1 MRAIYGVKY
10 NVVQEKNVN
19 FALYNFLNY
28 KNMSADYK
36 ITNIYDNLLSL
47 SEEDI
52 KNRYITPSIEAKGW
66 TKNQTRMEY
75 TIKEK
80 LEFTDGKI
88 IIKGRKAKRGN
99 RKSADYLLF
108 HKNNYPLAIV
118 EAKDASKEVAHGIQ
132 QAIDYARILDVPF
145 AYSSNGM
152 GFVEH
157 DMKKGTER
165 HLSMAEFPTPEE
177 LWNRYKSNYDITENI
192 EEIIKQPYFY
202 REGINRPRYYQRIAI
217 NRTIEA
223 VAKGQR
229 RIMLVMATG
238 TGKTCTAFQIIHRL
252 YESKAVKKILY
263 LADRNILIDQT
274 ILNDFAPFNE
284 KGILTKVK
292 AKNLESQYDIYMS
305 LYHQL
310 SGDEDEEAFR
320 QFKPEFFD
328 LIVVDECH
336 RGSAKENSR
345 WRKILDY
352 FSGAIHI
359 GMTATP
365 KETEDVSNSHYFGE
379 PVYTYSLKQGIDDGF
394 LAPYR
399 VLRFGID
406 KDLEGYIPEEGKIDV
421 NGQLIEHRVY
431 TSKDFDRKLII
442 DKRTETVAKR
452 ITEYLKQ
459 TDRFSKTI
467 VFCVDEEHALRMREA
482 LINENQDLVAQNDKY
497 IMRITGSDDLG
508 KQQLENFIDNN
519 CRYPTIVTT
528 SKLLS
533 TGVDCKM
540 VKLIVLESN
549 INSMTEFKQIIGRG
563 TRLVWDRDKR
573 FFTIMDFRKATL
585 LFSDPEFDGPAT
597 STYEGDGEK
606 PVPPAIDDEKEDR
619 EEFSDDPDKVEEPE
633 MKYRVSDVS
642 AKIISTTELIYGP
655 NGKLIANHSEN
666 FKNLINEKFET
677 EEAFRNAWLTGDRAG
692 IMSEF
697 EENGVDFNR
706 FKSQI
711 GNDVDVFDI
720 IMMIGFNKDAR
731 LKAERIEGVKE
742 SSIYTELNDTQKLIV
757 DELLS
762 IYLQNDCIAIEK
774 MNVLDTPNFAEMGGL
789 IPCARIMGGKPKY
802 LNFIKELIGKIY
814 EE

>member
-1 MRAIYGVKY
+1 MG
-10 NVVQEKNVN
+10 N
-19 FALYNFLNY
+19 
-28 KNMSADYK
+28 DYH
-36 ITNIYDNLLSL
+36 ISQIYDPSIMSL

-52 KNRYITPSIEAKGW
+52 KNRYITPAIENSGW
-66 TKNQTRMEY
+66 TKDQTRMEY

-80 LEFTDGKI
+80 TEFTDGKI
-88 IIKGRKAKRGN
+88 IIKGRKAKRGK

-108 HKNNYPLAIV
+108 HRNNFPLAIV
-118 EAKDASKEVAHGIQ
+118 EAKDATHEVGHGIQ

-152 GFVEH
+152 GFVEQDLLH
-157 DMKKGTER
+157 GTIR
-165 HLSMAEFPTPEE
+165 HLKMNEFPTPEE
-177 LWNRYKSNYDITENI
+177 LWQRYKGDYNVTPEV
-192 EEIIKQPYFY
+192 ETIINQPYFY
-202 REGINRPRYYQRIAI
+202 REGINKPRYYQRIAI
-217 NRTIEA
+217 NRTVEA
-223 VAKGQR
+223 VARGQQ

-238 TGKTCTAFQIIHRL
+238 TGKTCTAFQIIHKL
-252 YESKAVKKILY
+252 YETKTVKKILY

-310 SGDEDEEAFR
+310 SGEDDEEAFR

-328 LIVVDECH
+328 LIIVDECH

-352 FSGAIHI
+352 FAGAIHI

-365 KETEDVSNSHYFGE
+365 KETNDVSNSHYFGE

-406 KDLEGYIPEEGKIDV
+406 KDLDGYIPEVGKIDV
-421 NGQLIEHRVY
+421 NGQEIEHKVY
-431 TSKDFDRKLII
+431 TSRDFDRRLII
-442 DKRTETVAKR
+442 DQRTETVAKR

-482 LINENQDLVAQNDKY
+482 LIMENQDLVAQNDKY
-497 IMRITGSDDLG
+497 IMRITGTDDLG

-597 STYEGDGEK
+597 STFEGDGEK
-606 PVPPAIDDEKEDR
+606 PIPPEAGGENIPDGGEDEPDEDDVPAQ
-619 EEFSDDPDKVEEPE
+619 
-633 MKYRVSDVS
+633 KYRVNDVG
-642 AKIISTTELIYGP
+642 AKIVTTTELIYGP
-655 NGKLIANHSEN
+655 DGKLVANHSDN
-666 FKNLINEKFET
+666 FRTLITGIYPT
-677 EEAFRNAWLTGDRAG
+677 EEDFRSAWLMGNRSTILSD
-692 IMSEF
+692 F

-706 FKSQI
+706 FKEQI
-711 GNDVDVFDI
+711 GTDVDVFDI
-720 IMMIGFNKDAR
+720 ILMVGFNKDAR
-731 LKAERIEGVKE
+731 LKAERVECVKE
-742 SSIYTELNDTQKLIV
+742 ASVYTTLNDKQKEIA
-757 DELLS
+757 DKLLA
-762 IYLQNDCIAIEK
+762 IFIQNDCLAIEGI
-774 MNVLDTPNFAEMGGL
+774 DTLGLPDFSSLGGL
-789 IPCARIMGGKPKY
+789 VPCAKIMGGKQKY
-802 LNFIKELIGKIY
+802 LQFIHKLITKLY
-814 EE
+814 ED

>member
-1 MRAIYGVKY
+1 MKTEYGI
-10 NVVQEKNVN
+10 
-19 FALYNFLNY
+19 
-28 KNMSADYK
+28 S
-36 ITNIYDNLLSL
+36 NIYDDNLFCL

-52 KNRYITPSIEAKGW
+52 KNRYITPAIEAKGW

-80 LEFTDGKI
+80 TEFTDGKI

-108 HKNNYPLAIV
+108 HRNNYPLAIV
-118 EAKDASKEVAHGIQ
+118 EAKDATKDVAHGIQ

-152 GFVEH
+152 SFVEH

-165 HLSMAEFPTPEE
+165 QLSMSEFPTPEE
-177 LWNRYKSNYDITENI
+177 LWDRYKGNYEISEEV

-217 NRTIEA
+217 NRTVEA
-223 VAKGQR
+223 VARGQQ

-252 YESKAVKKILY
+252 YESKKVKKVLY

-310 SGDEDEEAFR
+310 SGDDDEEAFR

-352 FSGAIHI
+352 FSDAIHI

-406 KDLEGYIPEEGKIDV
+406 KDLEGYIPEDGKIDV

-606 PVPPAIDDEKEDR
+606 PIPPANGDDEKDNEIDK
-619 EEFSDDPDKVEEPE
+619 EDKVETPDI
-633 MKYRVSDVS
+633 KYRVNDVN
-642 AKIISTTELIYGP
+642 AEIIITTELIYGP

-666 FKNLINEKFET
+666 FKNLINEKFAT
-677 EEAFRNAWLTGDRAG
+677 EDTFRNTWLDSDRVG

-706 FKSQI
+706 FKDKI
-711 GNDVDVFDI
+711 GTDVDVFDI
-720 IMMIGFNKDAR
+720 IMMIGFDKDAR

-742 SSIYTELNDTQKLIV
+742 SSIYTSLNDKQKQIV

-774 MNVLDTPNFAEMGGL
+774 IDALNLPNFAEMGGL
-789 IPCARIMGGKPKY
+789 IPCVRTMGGKTKY

>member
-1 MRAIYGVKY
+1 
-10 NVVQEKNVN
+10 
-19 FALYNFLNY
+19 
-28 KNMSADYK
+28 
-36 ITNIYDNLLSL
+36 
-47 SEEDI
+47 
-52 KNRYITPSIEAKGW
+52 
-66 TKNQTRMEY
+66 
-75 TIKEK
+75 
-80 LEFTDGKI
+80 
-88 IIKGRKAKRGN
+88 
-99 RKSADYLLF
+99 
-108 HKNNYPLAIV
+108 
-118 EAKDASKEVAHGIQ
+118 
-132 QAIDYARILDVPF
+132 
-145 AYSSNGM
+145 
-152 GFVEH
+152 
-157 DMKKGTER
+157 
-165 HLSMAEFPTPEE
+165 
-177 LWNRYKSNYDITENI
+177 
-192 EEIIKQPYFY
+192 
-202 REGINRPRYYQRIAI
+202 
-217 NRTIEA
+217 
-223 VAKGQR
+223 
-229 RIMLVMATG
+229 
-238 TGKTCTAFQIIHRL
+238 
-252 YESKAVKKILY
+252 
-263 LADRNILIDQT
+263 
-274 ILNDFAPFNE
+274 
-284 KGILTKVK
+284 
-292 AKNLESQYDIYMS
+292 
-305 LYHQL
+305 
-310 SGDEDEEAFR
+310 
-320 QFKPEFFD
+320 
-328 LIVVDECH
+328 
-336 RGSAKENSR
+336 
-345 WRKILDY
+345 
-352 FSGAIHI
+352 
-359 GMTATP
+359 
-365 KETEDVSNSHYFGE
+365 
-379 PVYTYSLKQGIDDGF
+379 LKQGIDDGF

-406 KDLEGYIPEEGKIDV
+406 KDLEGYIPEEGKVDV
-421 NGQLIEHRVY
+421 NGQIIEHRVY

-497 IMRITGSDDLG
+497 IMRITGSDELG

-606 PVPPAIDDEKEDR
+606 PVPPAIDDDKEDR
-619 EEFSDDPDKVEEPE
+619 DDLPDDTDKVEEPE
-633 MKYRVSDVS
+633 TKYRVSDVS
-642 AKIISTTELIYGP
+642 AEIISTTELIYGP

-666 FKNLINEKFET
+666 FKNLILEKFDG
-677 EEAFRNAWLTGDRAG
+677 EEEFRNAWLNGNRAE

-706 FKSQI
+706 FKQQI
-711 GNDVDVFDI
+711 GSDVDVFDI
-720 IMMIGFNKDAR
+720 IMMIGYNKDAR

-742 SSIYTELNDTQKLIV
+742 SAIYACLNEKQKQIA
-757 DELLS
+757 DELLA

-774 MNVLDTPNFAEMGGL
+774 IDALNLPNFAEMGGL
-789 IPCARIMGGKPKY
+789 IPCARVMGGKPKY

>member
-1 MRAIYGVKY
+1 MY
-10 NVVQEKNVN
+10 
-19 FALYNFLNY
+19 
-28 KNMSADYK
+28 D
-36 ITNIYDNLLSL
+36 DNLFSL

-52 KNRYITPSIEAKGW
+52 KNRYITPSLESSGW
-66 TKNQTRMEY
+66 TKNQTRMEF

-80 LEFTDGKI
+80 TEFTDGKI

-118 EAKDASKEVAHGIQ
+118 EAKDATKEVAHGIQ

-145 AYSSNGM
+145 AYSSNGL

-165 HLSMAEFPTPEE
+165 QLSMAEFPTPEE
-177 LWNRYKSNYDITENI
+177 LWNRYKGNYEITESV

-217 NRTIEA
+217 NRTVEA

-352 FSGAIHI
+352 FSDAIHI

-406 KDLEGYIPEEGKIDV
+406 KDLEGYIPEEGKVDV
-421 NGQLIEHRVY
+421 NGQIIEHRVY

-482 LINENQDLVAQNDKY
+482 LINENQDLVVQNDKY

-666 FKNLINEKFET
+666 FKNLINEKFEI

-720 IMMIGFNKDAR
+720 IMMIGFDKDAR

-742 SSIYTELNDTQKLIV
+742 SLIYTDLNDKQKQIA
-757 DELLS
+757 DELLA

-774 MNVLDTPNFAEMGGL
+774 IDALNLPNFTEMGGL
-789 IPCARIMGGKPKY
+789 IPCARVMGGKPKY

-814 EE
+814 ED

>member
-1 MRAIYGVKY
+1 MDA
-10 NVVQEKNVN
+10 N
-19 FALYNFLNY
+19 
-28 KNMSADYK
+28 YK
-36 ITNIYDNLLSL
+36 ITNIYDDNLMSL

-52 KNRYITPSIEAKGW
+52 KNRYITPAIEAKGW
-66 TKNQTRMEY
+66 SKNQTRMEF

-80 LEFTDGKI
+80 TEFTDGKI
-88 IIKGRKAKRGN
+88 IIKGRKAKRGV

-118 EAKDASKEVAHGIQ
+118 EAKDATKEVAFGIQ

-157 DMKKGTER
+157 DMKRGTER
-165 HLSMAEFPTPEE
+165 HLSMVEFPTPEE
-177 LWNRYKSNYDITENI
+177 LWQRYKGDYNITQDVED
-192 EEIIKQPYFY
+192 IIKQPYFY
-202 REGINRPRYYQRIAI
+202 REGIHQPRYYQRIAI
-217 NRTIEA
+217 NRTVEA
-223 VAKGQR
+223 VARGQH
-229 RIMLVMATG
+229 RILLVMATG

-252 YESKAVKKILY
+252 YASKKVKKVLY

-292 AKNLESQYDIYMS
+292 AKCLESQYDIYMS

-320 QFKPEFFD
+320 QFQPEFFD
-328 LIVVDECH
+328 LIIVDECH
-336 RGSAKENSR
+336 RGSAEENSR
-345 WRKILDY
+345 WRRILDY
-352 FSGAIHI
+352 FKGAIHI

-365 KETEDVSNSHYFGE
+365 KETADVSNSTYFGE

-406 KDLEGYIPEEGKIDV
+406 KDLEGYLPEAGKIDV
-421 NGQLIEHRVY
+421 NGREIEQRVY
-431 TSKDFDRKLII
+431 TSKDFDRKIII
-442 DKRTETVAKR
+442 DKRTELVAKR

-459 TDRFSKTI
+459 TDRFAKTI

-497 IMRITGSDDLG
+497 IMRITGSDELG

-549 INSMTEFKQIIGRG
+549 IGSMTEFKQIIGRG

-585 LFSDPEFDGPAT
+585 LFSDPGFDGPA
-597 STYEGDGEK
+597 SSIYEGDGEK
-606 PVPPAIDDEKEDR
+606 PVPPETDEVPDDENNGGEG
-619 EEFSDDPDKVEEPE
+619 DDDETPE
-633 MKYRVSDVS
+633 QKYRVNDVG
-642 AKIISTTELIYGP
+642 AKIVTTTELIYGP
-655 NGKLIANHSEN
+655 DGKLIANHSEN
-666 FKNLINEKFET
+666 FKNLINERYAT
-677 EEAFRNAWLTGDRAG
+677 EEEFRNAWKNGNRQN
-692 IMSEF
+692 IVNEF

-706 FKSQI
+706 FREQI

-720 IMMIGFNKDAR
+720 IEMIGFDKDAR
-731 LKAERIEGVKE
+731 LKSERVGYVKD
-742 SSIYTELNDTQKLIV
+742 SSIYTQLNNEQKQIA
-757 DELLS
+757 DELLA
-762 IYLQNDCIAIEK
+762 IFIQNDCIAIEK
-774 MNVLDTPNFAEMGGL
+774 IDALNLPNFAKFGGL
-789 IPCARIMGGKPKY
+789 IPCARIMGGKQKY
-802 LNFIKELIGKIY
+802 LQFINDLINKLY

>member
-1 MRAIYGVKY
+1 M
-10 NVVQEKNVN
+10 QE
-19 FALYNFLNY
+19 NY
-28 KNMSADYK
+28 Q
-36 ITNIYDNLLSL
+36 ITNIYDSGYLNL

-66 TKNQTRMEY
+66 TKEQTRMEY
-75 TIKEK
+75 TIREK
-80 LEFTDGKI
+80 IEFTDGKI
-88 IIKGRKAKRGN
+88 IIKGKKAKRGN

-108 HKNNYPLAIV
+108 YKNNYPIAII
-118 EAKDASKEVAHGIQ
+118 EAKDATKNVAHGIQ

-145 AYSSNGM
+145 AYSSNGL

-157 DMKKGTER
+157 DMKNGKER
-165 HLSMAEFPTPEE
+165 QFPMSEFPSPEE
-177 LWNRYKSNYDITENI
+177 LWNRYKSHYDINQQV
-192 EEIIKQPYFY
+192 EESIKQPYFY
-202 REGINRPRYYQRIAI
+202 REGTNTPRYYQRIAI
-217 NRTIEA
+217 NKTVEA
-223 VAKGQR
+223 VSRGQQ

-238 TGKTCTAFQIIHRL
+238 TGKTYTAFQIIHRL
-252 YESKAVKKILY
+252 YESKKVKKVLY

-310 SGDEDEEAFR
+310 SGDDDQEAFR

-352 FSGAIHI
+352 FNNAIHI

-365 KETEDVSNSHYFGE
+365 KETDEVSNSHYFGE
-379 PVYTYSLKQGIDDGF
+379 PIYTYSLKQGIDDGF

-431 TSKDFDRKLII
+431 TARDFDRKLII

-459 TDRFSKTI
+459 TDRFAKTI
-467 VFCVDEEHALRMREA
+467 VFCIDEEHALRMREA

-549 INSMTEFKQIIGRG
+549 IQSMTEFKQIIGRG

-597 STYEGDGEK
+597 STYEGNGEK
-606 PVPPAIDDEKEDR
+606 PIPTEIDDEN
-619 EEFSDDPDKVEEPE
+619 EEPTIVDIWLEEPDK
-633 MKYRVSDVS
+633 KYRVNDVD

-655 NGKLIANHSEN
+655 NGRLIANHSEN
-666 FKNLINEKFET
+666 FKNLILEKYAT
-677 EEAFRNAWLTGDRAG
+677 EDDFRNAWLNSDRN
-692 IMSEF
+692 IIINDF
-697 EENGVDFNR
+697 DENGVDFNR

-731 LKAERIEGVKE
+731 LKAERVECVKE
-742 SSIYTELNDTQKLIV
+742 SSIYTRLNDKQKQIA
-757 DELLS
+757 DELFA
-762 IYLQNDCIAIEK
+762 IYIQNDCVAIEK
-774 MNVLDTPNFAEMGGL
+774 INTLNLPNFANMGGL
-789 IPCARIMGGKPKY
+789 IPCVRTMGGKSKY
-802 LNFIKELIGKIY
+802 LNFIKELIEKIY
-814 EE
+814 ED

>member
-1 MRAIYGVKY
+1 
-10 NVVQEKNVN
+10 
-19 FALYNFLNY
+19 
-28 KNMSADYK
+28 MSTDYE
-36 ITNIYDNLLSL
+36 ITNMYDDNLFSL

-52 KNRYITPSIEAKGW
+52 KNRYITPSLESSGW
-66 TKNQTRMEY
+66 TKNQTRMEF

-80 LEFTDGKI
+80 TEFTDGKI

-118 EAKDASKEVAHGIQ
+118 EAKDATKDVAHGIQ

-165 HLSMAEFPTPEE
+165 RLSMSEFPTPEQ
-177 LWNRYKSNYDITENI
+177 LWNRYKGNYEITEEV

-217 NRTIEA
+217 NRTVEA
-223 VAKGQR
+223 VAKGQN

-252 YESKAVKKILY
+252 YESKKVKKVLY

-310 SGDEDEEAFR
+310 SGDDDEEAFR

-345 WRKILDY
+345 WRKILNY
-352 FSGAIHI
+352 FNSAIHI

-365 KETEDVSNSHYFGE
+365 KETEEVSNIDYFGE

-406 KDLEGYIPEEGKIDV
+406 KDLEGYIPEEGKVDV
-421 NGQLIEHRVY
+421 NGQIIEHRVY

-497 IMRITGSDDLG
+497 IMRITGSDELG

-606 PVPPAIDDEKEDR
+606 PVPPAIDDDKEDR
-619 EEFSDDPDKVEEPE
+619 DDLPDDTDKVEDPE
-633 MKYRVSDVS
+633 TKYRVSDVS
-642 AKIISTTELIYGP
+642 AEIISTTELIYGP

-666 FKNLINEKFET
+666 FKNLILEKYDR
-677 EEAFRNAWLTGDRAG
+677 EEEFRNAWLNGKRTE

-706 FKSQI
+706 FKQQI
-711 GNDVDVFDI
+711 GSDVDVFDI
-720 IMMIGFNKDAR
+720 IMMIGYNKDAR

-742 SSIYTELNDTQKLIV
+742 SAIYTCLNEKQKQIA
-757 DELLS
+757 DELLA

-774 MNVLDTPNFAEMGGL
+774 IDALNLPNFAGMGGL

>member
-1 MRAIYGVKY
+1 MPT
-10 NVVQEKNVN
+10 
-19 FALYNFLNY
+19 
-28 KNMSADYK
+28 DYE
-36 ITNIYDNLLSL
+36 ITNVYDDNLFSL

-52 KNRYITPSIEAKGW
+52 KNRYITPAIEARGW

-80 LEFTDGKI
+80 TEFTDGKI

-108 HKNNYPLAIV
+108 HRNNYPLAIV
-118 EAKDASKEVAHGIQ
+118 EAKDATKEVAHGIQ

-145 AYSSNGM
+145 AYSSNGL

-165 HLSMAEFPTPEE
+165 QFSMSEFPTPEE
-177 LWNRYKSNYDITENI
+177 LWKRYKGDYDINQPV
-192 EEIIKQPYFY
+192 EEIIQQPYFY
-202 REGINRPRYYQRIAI
+202 REGINKPRYYQRIAI
-217 NRTIEA
+217 NRTVEA
-223 VAKGQR
+223 VARGQQ
-229 RIMLVMATG
+229 RILLVMATG

-252 YESKAVKKILY
+252 YESKKVKKVLY

-310 SGDEDEEAFR
+310 SGDDDDEAFR

-365 KETEDVSNSHYFGE
+365 KETEDVSNRHYFGE

-406 KDLEGYIPEEGKIDV
+406 KDLEGYTPEVGKVDV
-421 NGQLIEHRVY
+421 NGQIIEHRVY

-573 FFTIMDFRKATL
+573 FFTIMDFRKATQ

-606 PVPPAIDDEKEDR
+606 PVPPAVDEDDEKDT
-619 EEFSDDPDKVEEPE
+619 FPGDDKVEEPE
-633 MKYRVSDVS
+633 MKYRVNDVN
-642 AKIISTTELIYGP
+642 AEIIITTELIYGP

-666 FKNLINEKFET
+666 FKNLILEKFEK
-677 EEAFRNAWLTGDRAG
+677 EEDFKNAWLNGNRAE

-711 GNDVDVFDI
+711 GNDVDVYDI

-731 LKAERIEGVKE
+731 LKAERVECVKE
-742 SSIYTELNDTQKLIV
+742 STLFTSLNDKQKEIV
-757 DELLS
+757 NELLA
-762 IYLQNDCIAIEK
+762 IFVQNDCIAIEK
-774 MNVLDTPNFAEMGGL
+774 IDALNLPNFANMGGL
-789 IPCARIMGGKPKY
+789 IPCAKIMGGKPKY
-802 LNFIKELIGKIY
+802 LKFINELISKIY
-814 EE
+814 ED

>member
-1 MRAIYGVKY
+1 
-10 NVVQEKNVN
+10 
-19 FALYNFLNY
+19 
-28 KNMSADYK
+28 MSADYE
-36 ITNIYDNLLSL
+36 ITNIYDKDILSL

-52 KNRYITPSIEAKGW
+52 KNRYITQSIESKGW

-80 LEFTDGKI
+80 MDFTDGKI

-108 HKNNYPLAIV
+108 HKNNYPLAII
-118 EAKDASKEVAHGIQ
+118 EAKDATKEVAHGIQ
-132 QAIDYARILDVPF
+132 QAIDYARLLDVPF

-165 HLSMAEFPTPEE
+165 HLSMTEFPTPEE
-177 LWNRYKSNYDITENI
+177 LWNRYKGNYEITDIV

-217 NRTIEA
+217 NRTVEA

-252 YESKAVKKILY
+252 YESKTVKKVLY

-274 ILNDFAPFNE
+274 IFNDFAPFNE

-292 AKNLESQYDIYMS
+292 AKSLESQYDIYMS

-328 LIVVDECH
+328 LIIVDECH

-352 FSGAIHI
+352 FTSAIHI

-365 KETEDVSNSHYFGE
+365 RETEDVSNSHYFGE
-379 PVYTYSLKQGIDDGF
+379 PIYTYSLKQGIDDGF

-406 KDLEGYIPEEGKIDV
+406 KDLEGYIPEEGKVDV

-442 DKRTETVAKR
+442 DKRTEIVAKR

-519 CRYPTIVTT
+519 CRYPTIATT

-597 STYEGDGEK
+597 STYEGDGKK
-606 PVPPAIDDEKEDR
+606 PIPPQI
-619 EEFSDDPDKVEEPE
+619 EEENEEPTIVDIWLEEPE
-633 MKYRVSDVS
+633 VKYRVNDVG

-666 FKNLINEKFET
+666 FNNLIKET
-677 EEAFRNAWLTGDRAG
+677 FDTEDAFRNAWLNSDRTE
-692 IMSEF
+692 IMSKF

-706 FKSQI
+706 FKDQI
-711 GNDVDVFDI
+711 GNDIDVFDI

-731 LKAERIEGVKE
+731 LKAERVEGVKE
-742 SSIYTELNDTQKLIV
+742 SSIYTDLNDNQKLIA
-757 DELLS
+757 DELLAM
-762 IYLQNDCIAIEK
+762 YLQNDCIAIEK
-774 MNVLDTPNFAEMGGL
+774 IDVLGTPNFSKMGGL
-789 IPCARIMGGKPKY
+789 VQCVKIMGGKPKY
-802 LNFIKELIGKIY
+802 LKFIKELIEKIY
-814 EE
+814 ED

>member
-1 MRAIYGVKY
+1 MPT
-10 NVVQEKNVN
+10 
-19 FALYNFLNY
+19 
-28 KNMSADYK
+28 DYE
-36 ITNIYDNLLSL
+36 ITTVYDDNLFSL

-52 KNRYITPSIEAKGW
+52 KNRYITPAIEARGW

-80 LEFTDGKI
+80 TEFTDGKI

-108 HKNNYPLAIV
+108 HRNNYPLAIV
-118 EAKDASKEVAHGIQ
+118 EAKDATKEVAHGIQ

-145 AYSSNGM
+145 AYSSNGL

-157 DMKKGTER
+157 DMKKGTE
-165 HLSMAEFPTPEE
+165 HQLSMSEFPTPEE
-177 LWNRYKSNYDITENI
+177 LWKRYKGDYDINQSV
-192 EEIIKQPYFY
+192 EEIIQQPYFY
-202 REGINRPRYYQRIAI
+202 REGINKPRYYQRIAI
-217 NRTIEA
+217 NRTVEA
-223 VAKGQR
+223 VARGQQ
-229 RIMLVMATG
+229 RILLVMATG

-252 YESKAVKKILY
+252 YESKKVKKVLY

-310 SGDEDEEAFR
+310 SGDDDEEAFR

-328 LIVVDECH
+328 LVVVDECH
-336 RGSAKENSR
+336 RGSAKEDSR

-365 KETEDVSNSHYFGE
+365 KETKEVSNIDYFGE

-406 KDLEGYIPEEGKIDV
+406 KDLEGYIPEVGKVDV
-421 NGQLIEHRVY
+421 NGQIIEHRVY

-606 PVPPAIDDEKEDR
+606 PVPPAVGEDDEKDT
-619 EEFSDDPDKVEEPE
+619 FPGDDKVEEPE
-633 MKYRVSDVS
+633 IKYRVNDVN
-642 AKIISTTELIYGP
+642 AEIISTTELIYGP

-666 FKNLINEKFET
+666 FKNLILEKYAT
-677 EEAFRNAWLTGDRAG
+677 EDEFRNAWLNSDRNT
-692 IMSEF
+692 IINDF
-697 EENGVDFNR
+697 DENGVDFNR

-731 LKAERIEGVKE
+731 LKAERVECVKE
-742 SSIYTELNDTQKLIV
+742 SSIYTTLNDKQRLIV
-757 DELLS
+757 DELLT
-762 IYLQNDCIAIEK
+762 IYVQNDCIAIEK
-774 MNVLDTPNFAEMGGL
+774 IDTLNLPNFANMGGL
-789 IPCARIMGGKPKY
+789 IPCAKIMGGKPKY
-802 LNFIKELIGKIY
+802 LSFITELINKIY
-814 EE
+814 ED

>member
-1 MRAIYGVKY
+1 MPTNYEITGVY
-10 NVVQEKNVN
+10 
-19 FALYNFLNY
+19 
-28 KNMSADYK
+28 D
-36 ITNIYDNLLSL
+36 DNLFSL

-80 LEFTDGKI
+80 IEFTDGKI

-118 EAKDASKEVAHGIQ
+118 EAKDATKDVAHGIQ

-157 DMKKGTER
+157 DMKNGTER
-165 HLSMAEFPTPEE
+165 RLSMSDFPTPEE
-177 LWNRYKSNYDITENI
+177 LWERYKGDYDINQSVEAVI
-192 EEIIKQPYFY
+192 QQPYFY
-202 REGINRPRYYQRIAI
+202 REGINKPRYYQRIAI
-217 NRTIEA
+217 NRTVEA
-223 VAKGQR
+223 VARGQQ

-252 YESKAVKKILY
+252 YESKKVKKVLY

-406 KDLEGYIPEEGKIDV
+406 KDLEGYIPEEGKVDV
-421 NGQLIEHRVY
+421 NGQIIEHRVY

-677 EEAFRNAWLTGDRAG
+677 EEAFRNAWLTDDRAG

-720 IMMIGFNKDAR
+720 IMMIGFDKDAR

-742 SSIYTELNDTQKLIV
+742 SLIYTDLNDKQKQIA
-757 DELLS
+757 DELLA

-774 MNVLDTPNFAEMGGL
+774 IDALNLPNFTEMGGL
-789 IPCARIMGGKPKY
+789 IPCARVMGGKPKY

-814 EE
+814 ED

>member
-1 MRAIYGVKY
+1 MPDKY
-10 NVVQEKNVN
+10 NV
-19 FALYNFLNY
+19 
-28 KNMSADYK
+28 
-36 ITNIYDNLLSL
+36 TNIYDADLYKL

-52 KNRYITPSIEAKGW
+52 KNRYITPSIESKGW

-80 LEFTDGKI
+80 IEFTDGKI

-108 HKNNYPLAIV
+108 YKNNYPLAII
-118 EAKDASKEVAHGIQ
+118 EAKDANKDVAHGIQ

-152 GFVEH
+152 RFVEH

-165 HLSMAEFPTPEE
+165 QLSMAEFPTPEE
-177 LWNRYKSNYDITENI
+177 LWNRYKGNYEITESV

-217 NRTIEA
+217 NRTVEA

-352 FSGAIHI
+352 FSDAIHI

-406 KDLEGYIPEEGKIDV
+406 KDLEGYIPEEGKVDV
-421 NGQLIEHRVY
+421 NGQIIEHRVY

-497 IMRITGSDDLG
+497 IMRITGSDELG

-563 TRLVWDRDKR
+563 TRLVWDKDKR

-585 LFSDPEFDGPAT
+585 LFSDPGFDGPAT

-606 PVPPAIDDEKEDR
+606 PIPPAIDNDEKEIDNFL
-619 EEFSDDPDKVEEPE
+619 ELTDEVDEPV
-633 MKYRVSDVS
+633 MKYRVSDVN

-666 FKNLINEKFET
+666 FKNLILEKYDR
-677 EEAFRNAWLTGDRAG
+677 EEEFRNAWLNGNRTE

-706 FKSQI
+706 FKQQI
-711 GNDVDVFDI
+711 GSDVDVFDI
-720 IMMIGFNKDAR
+720 IMMIGYNKDAR

-742 SSIYTELNDTQKLIV
+742 SAIYTCLNEKQKQIA
-757 DELLS
+757 DELLA

-774 MNVLDTPNFAEMGGL
+774 IDALNLPNFAGMGGL

-802 LNFIKELIGKIY
+802 LNFIKELIGEIY

>member
-1 MRAIYGVKY
+1 
-10 NVVQEKNVN
+10 
-19 FALYNFLNY
+19 
-28 KNMSADYK
+28 MSAEYQV
-36 ITNIYDNLLSL
+36 TNVFDDSIFSL

-52 KNRYITPSIEAKGW
+52 KNRYITPALESSGW
-66 TKNQTRMEY
+66 TKKQTRMEF

-80 LEFTDGKI
+80 NEFTDGKI

-118 EAKDASKEVAHGIQ
+118 EAKDATKDVAHGIQ

-157 DMKKGTER
+157 DMKNGTER
-165 HLSMAEFPTPEE
+165 RLSMSEFPKPEE
-177 LWNRYKSNYDITENI
+177 LWNRYKGNYEITEEV

-217 NRTIEA
+217 NRTVEA
-223 VAKGQR
+223 VARGQQ

-252 YESKAVKKILY
+252 YESKKVKKVLY

-310 SGDEDEEAFR
+310 SGDDDEEAFR

-345 WRKILDY
+345 WRKILNY
-352 FSGAIHI
+352 FNSAIHI

-365 KETEDVSNSHYFGE
+365 KETEEVSNIDYFGE

-406 KDLEGYIPEEGKIDV
+406 KDLEGYIPEEGKIDD
-421 NGQLIEHRVY
+421 NGQVIEHRVY

-497 IMRITGSDDLG
+497 IMRITGSDELG

-519 CRYPTIVTT
+519 CRYPTVVTT

-606 PVPPAIDDEKEDR
+606 PVPPETGGDEEGEVVTGGEEGED
-619 EEFSDDPDKVEEPE
+619 EPE
-633 MKYRVSDVS
+633 TKYRVSDVG
-642 AKIISTTELIYGP
+642 AEIISTTELIYGP

-666 FKNLINEKFET
+666 FKNLILEKYAT
-677 EEAFRNAWLTGDRAG
+677 EDEFRNAWLNSDRNT
-692 IMSEF
+692 IINDF
-697 EENGVDFNR
+697 DENGVDFNR

-711 GNDVDVFDI
+711 GNDVDIFDI

-731 LKAERIEGVKE
+731 LKAERVECVKE
-742 SSIYTELNDTQKLIV
+742 SSIYTTLNDKQKQIV
-757 DELLS
+757 DELLA
-762 IYLQNDCIAIEK
+762 IYVQNDCIAIEK
-774 MNVLDTPNFAEMGGL
+774 IDTLNLPNFANMGGL

-802 LNFIKELIGKIY
+802 LSFITELINKIY
-814 EE
+814 ED

>member
-1 MRAIYGVKY
+1 
-10 NVVQEKNVN
+10 
-19 FALYNFLNY
+19 
-28 KNMSADYK
+28 MSADYK
-36 ITNIYDNLLSL
+36 ITHIYDPSIMSL

-52 KNRYITPSIEAKGW
+52 KNRYITPAIEKSGW
-66 TKNQTRMEY
+66 TKDQTRMEY
-75 TIKEK
+75 TIKQK
-80 LEFTDGKI
+80 TEFTDGKI
-88 IIKGRKAKRGN
+88 IIKGRKAKRGK

-108 HKNNYPLAIV
+108 HRNNFPLAIV
-118 EAKDASKEVAHGIQ
+118 EAKDATHEAGHGIQ
-132 QAIDYARILDVPF
+132 QAIDYAKTLDVPF

-152 GFVEH
+152 GFVEQDLLH
-157 DMKKGTER
+157 GTIR
-165 HLSMAEFPTPEE
+165 HLRMNEFPTPEE
-177 LWNRYKSNYDITENI
+177 LWKRYKGDYNVTPDVETVIN
-192 EEIIKQPYFY
+192 QPYFY
-202 REGINRPRYYQRIAI
+202 REGINKPRYYQRIAI
-217 NRTIEA
+217 NRTVEA
-223 VAKGQR
+223 VARGQQ

-238 TGKTCTAFQIIHRL
+238 TGKTCTAFQIIHKL
-252 YESKAVKKILY
+252 YETKTVKKILY

-310 SGDEDEEAFR
+310 SGDNDEEAFR

-328 LIVVDECH
+328 LIIVDECH

-365 KETEDVSNSHYFGE
+365 KETNDVSNSHYFGE

-406 KDLEGYIPEEGKIDV
+406 KDLDGYIPEIGKIDV
-421 NGQLIEHRVY
+421 NGQEIEHKVY

-442 DKRTETVAKR
+442 DQRTETVAKR

-482 LINENQDLVAQNDKY
+482 LIMENQDLVAQNDKY
-497 IMRITGSDDLG
+497 IMRITGTDDLG

-606 PVPPAIDDEKEDR
+606 PIPPHAGGEDNPTGGD
-619 EEFSDDPDKVEEPE
+619 DDPDIDPDVPAQ
-633 MKYRVSDVS
+633 KYRVNDVA
-642 AKIISTTELIYGP
+642 AKIVTTTELIYGP
-655 NGKLIANHSEN
+655 DGKLVANHSDN
-666 FKNLINEKFET
+666 FRALITAAYPT
-677 EEAFRNAWLTGDRAG
+677 EADFRSAWLTSNRSNILSD
-692 IMSEF
+692 F

-706 FKSQI
+706 FKEQI
-711 GNDVDVFDI
+711 GTDVDVFDI
-720 IMMIGFNKDAR
+720 ILMVGYNKDAR
-731 LKAERIEGVKE
+731 LKAERVEGVKE
-742 SSIYTELNDTQKLIV
+742 SLVYISLNDQQKEIT
-757 DELLS
+757 DKLLA
-762 IYLQNDCIAIEK
+762 IFIQNDCLAIEGI
-774 MNVLDTPNFAEMGGL
+774 DTLGLPDFSSLGGL
-789 IPCARIMGGKPKY
+789 VPCAKIMGGKPKY
-802 LNFIKELIGKIY
+802 IQFINKLITQLY
-814 EE
+814 ED

>member
-1 MRAIYGVKY
+1 MENI
-10 NVVQEKNVN
+10 KN
-19 FALYNFLNY
+19 
-28 KNMSADYK
+28 
-36 ITNIYDNLLSL
+36 L

-80 LEFTDGKI
+80 IEFTDGKI

-118 EAKDASKEVAHGIQ
+118 EAKDATKEVAHGIQ

-145 AYSSNGM
+145 AYSSNGL

-165 HLSMAEFPTPEE
+165 NLSMTEFPTPEE
-177 LWNRYKSNYDITENI
+177 LWSRYKGDYDITESV
-192 EEIIKQPYFY
+192 EDIIKQPYFY

-217 NRTIEA
+217 NRVVEA
-223 VAKGQR
+223 VVRGQQ

-252 YESKAVKKILY
+252 YESKKVKKVLY

-406 KDLEGYIPEEGKIDV
+406 KDLEGYIPEEGKVDV
-421 NGQLIEHRVY
+421 NGQIIEHRVY
-431 TSKDFDRKLII
+431 TSNDFDRKLII

-459 TDRFSKTI
+459 TDRLSKTI

-497 IMRITGSDDLG
+497 IMRITGSDELG

-606 PVPPAIDDEKEDR
+606 PIPPAVDDDKEERNDFPD
-619 EEFSDDPDKVEEPE
+619 EPDKVEEPE

-666 FKNLINEKFET
+666 FKNLINEKFQT
-677 EEAFRNAWLTGDRAG
+677 EEAFRNTWLTGDRG
-692 IMSEF
+692 KIMSEF

-720 IMMIGFNKDAR
+720 IMMIGFKKDAR
-731 LKAERIEGVKE
+731 LKAERVECLKE
-742 SSIYTELNDTQKLIV
+742 SSIYTELNNNQKLIV
-757 DELLS
+757 DELLA
-762 IYLQNDCIAIEK
+762 IYIQNDCIAIEK
-774 MNVLDTPNFAEMGGL
+774 IDTLNLPNFTNMGGL
-789 IPCARIMGGKPKY
+789 IPCAKKMGGKSKY
-802 LNFIKELIGKIY
+802 LSFIKELINKLY
-814 EE
+814 ED

>member
-1 MRAIYGVKY
+1 MVSKY
-10 NVVQEKNVN
+10 TTTHV
-19 FALYNFLNY
+19 
-28 KNMSADYK
+28 
-36 ITNIYDNLLSL
+36 YDEGLLKL

-52 KNRYITPSIEAKGW
+52 KNRYITPSIEARGW
-66 TKNQTRMEY
+66 TKNLTRMEY
-75 TIKEK
+75 TIMEK
-80 LEFTDGKI
+80 TEFTDGKI

-108 HKNNYPLAIV
+108 YKNNYPLAIV
-118 EAKDASKEVAHGIQ
+118 EAKDATKDVAHGIQ

-165 HLSMAEFPTPEE
+165 KLSMVEFPTPEE
-177 LWNRYKSNYDITENI
+177 LWNRYKCNYEITEEV
-192 EEIIKQPYFY
+192 EEVIKQSYFY

-217 NRTIEA
+217 NRTVEA
-223 VAKGQR
+223 VAKGQN

-252 YESKAVKKILY
+252 YESKKVKKVLY

-310 SGDEDEEAFR
+310 SGDDDEEAFR

-406 KDLEGYIPEEGKIDV
+406 KDLEGYIPEEGKVDV
-421 NGQLIEHRVY
+421 NGQIIEHRVY

-497 IMRITGSDDLG
+497 IMRITGSDELG

-563 TRLVWDRDKR
+563 TRLVWDKDKR

-619 EEFSDDPDKVEEPE
+619 EEFLDDPDKVEEPE

-666 FKNLINEKFET
+666 FKNLILEKYDR
-677 EEAFRNAWLTGDRAG
+677 EEEFRNAWLNGNRAE

-706 FKSQI
+706 FKQQI
-711 GNDVDVFDI
+711 GSDVDVFDI
-720 IMMIGFNKDAR
+720 IMMIGYNKDAR

-742 SSIYTELNDTQKLIV
+742 SAIYTCLNEKQKQIA
-757 DELLS
+757 DELLA

-774 MNVLDTPNFAEMGGL
+774 IDALNLPNFAEMGGL
-789 IPCARIMGGKPKY
+789 IPCARTMGGKPKY
-802 LNFIKELIGKIY
+802 LIFIKELISKIY
-814 EE
+814 ED

>member
-1 MRAIYGVKY
+1 MEDK
-10 NVVQEKNVN
+10 K
-19 FALYNFLNY
+19 
-28 KNMSADYK
+28 
-36 ITNIYDNLLSL
+36 SL

-52 KNRYITPSIEAKGW
+52 KLRYITPAIESSGW

-75 TIKEK
+75 TIREK
-80 LEFTDGKI
+80 TEFTDGKI

-108 HKNNYPLAIV
+108 YKNNYPLAIV
-118 EAKDASKEVAHGIQ
+118 EAKDATKDVAHGIQ

-145 AYSSNGM
+145 AYSSNGL

-165 HLSMAEFPTPEE
+165 QLSMAEFPTPEE
-177 LWNRYKSNYDITENI
+177 LWNRYKGNYEITESV

-217 NRTIEA
+217 NRTVEA

-310 SGDEDEEAFR
+310 SGDEDKEAFR

-352 FSGAIHI
+352 FKDAIHI

-406 KDLEGYIPEEGKIDV
+406 KDLEGYIPEEGKVDV
-421 NGQLIEHRVY
+421 NGQIIEHRVY

-606 PVPPAIDDEKEDR
+606 PVPPAVDDDTEDM
-619 EEFSDDPDKVEEPE
+619 EDFSDDPDKVEEPE

-677 EEAFRNAWLTGDRAG
+677 EEAFRNAWLNSDRAG

-742 SSIYTELNDTQKLIV
+742 SLIYTGLNDKQKQIA
-757 DELLS
+757 DELLA

-774 MNVLDTPNFAEMGGL
+774 IDALNLPNFAEMGGL